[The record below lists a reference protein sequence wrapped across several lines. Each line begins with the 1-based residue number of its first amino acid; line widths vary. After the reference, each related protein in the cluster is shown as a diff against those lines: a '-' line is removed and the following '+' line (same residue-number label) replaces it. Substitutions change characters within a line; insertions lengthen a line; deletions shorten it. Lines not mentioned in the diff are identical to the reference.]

1 MKHEKKS
8 DTFGNNEANITG
20 RTMRNEV
27 NMIKSNYS
35 IRLDKELESIATLKN
50 GQQATIETVNAY
62 GEHFSDLNGLMDL
75 ISNKYGDKHHHP
87 LTGPINIEG
96 AKAGDVLKVNI
107 NNIDIS
113 ISGQALSKSAGIA
126 PIKVNEFSDRAPI
139 ISTHKRNS
147 KYIKYMNGMWLKYR
161 PMLGIIGT
169 APKEG
174 VIKTGHA
181 AKTGGNLD
189 LPFISQGC
197 SVYLPVEIDDAGL
210 YVGDAHAAQGY
221 GELGGIAL
229 EASAIVDITVN
240 VLKPKI
246 KWDNIVVVGKEPLS
260 DKTALGVVGVGQTF
274 ESLNEAV
281 YDSYSGA
288 INIVSAL
295 CPTLNKGYVCNV
307 ITAIGHSMNGQAFS
321 KTSES
326 TCIVNVL
333 EDDLRILKKDEGLD
347 IRKEIDTILFEL

>member
-1 MKHEKKS
+1 MVS
-8 DTFGNNEANITG
+8 
-20 RTMRNEV
+20 
-27 NMIKSNYS
+27 SNYS
-35 IRLDKELESIATLKN
+35 IRLDNELESIATLKN
-50 GQQATIETVNAY
+50 GQQAIVETVNAY

-87 LTGPINIEG
+87 LTGPITIEG
-96 AKAGDVLKVNI
+96 AKAGDVLKVDI
-107 NNIDIS
+107 NSIDIS

-126 PIKVNEFSDRAPI
+126 PIEVNKFSDRAPI
-139 ISTHKRNS
+139 ISTHEKNS
-147 KYIKYMNGMWLKYR
+147 KNIKYMNGMLLKYR

-174 VIKTGHA
+174 FIKTGHA

-189 LPFISQGC
+189 LPFIGQGC
-197 SVYLPVEIDDAGL
+197 SVYLPVENDGGKL
-210 YVGDAHAAQGY
+210 YIGDAHAAQGY

-246 KWDNIVVVGKEPLS
+246 EWNNIVVVGKEPFS
-260 DKTALGVVGVGQTF
+260 DKIALGVVGVGQTF

-281 YDSYSGA
+281 YDSYNGA
-288 INIVSAL
+288 INIMSVL
-295 CPTLNKGYVCNV
+295 CPTLNRGYICNIV
-307 ITAIGHSMNGQAFS
+307 TAIGHSMNGQAFS

-326 TCIVNVL
+326 TCIVNML
-333 EDDLRILKKDEGLD
+333 EDDLRILKKNEGLD
-347 IRKEIDTILFEL
+347 IRREFDTLLFEV